1 LTVCISVPRDYPDRS
16 YRDPVSWNS
25 IPASRVPLPAA
36 DWGHAAS
43 RAFKE
48 IEMDKKI
55 AGLLGAVAGLATM
68 SAANAAVQDTTVNSP
83 LPAAASYAE
92 LLAPVS
98 NASEL
103 LVADDAARLQQG
115 EAHVQLAQYHH
126 HHHHHHHT
134 KIIIRRRHYHHHHHH
149 PRVIIRR
156 SHHHH
161 HHHHSMFMM
170 GAPKKA

>member
-1 LTVCISVPRDYPDRS
+1 
-16 YRDPVSWNS
+16 
-25 IPASRVPLPAA
+25 
-36 DWGHAAS
+36 
-43 RAFKE
+43 
-48 IEMDKKI
+48 MDKKI

-68 SAANAAVQDTTVNSP
+68 GAANAAVQTPATDSP
-83 LPAAASYAE
+83 LPAASSYAE
-92 LLAPVS
+92 LLAPVG
-98 NASEL
+98 NAAEL

-149 PRVIIRR
+149 HHPRVIIRR

-170 GAPKKA
+170 GAPKKV